1 MKVLKV
7 LQEAGTIPHAFN
19 IGCFVQDKDGI
30 IYGIAEILKAEN
42 LIDPLNAVQY
52 VCTIY
57 DVHKNYKKLPLED
70 VLGTHYPHTD
80 VQLKNFLTQSL

>member
-1 MKVLKV
+1 MKVLEV
-7 LQEAGTIPHAFN
+7 LQQACTFPHAFN

-30 IYGIAEILKAEN
+30 IYGIAEILKAKY

-70 VLGTHYPHTD
+70 V
-80 VQLKNFLTQSL
+80 

>member
-1 MKVLKV
+1 MKEFEV

-19 IGCFVQDKDGI
+19 IGCFLVQDKDGI
-30 IYGIAEILKAEN
+30 IYGIAEILKAKY

-57 DVHKNYKKLPLED
+57 DVHKNYKKLSLED

-80 VQLKNFLTQSL
+80 VQLKNFF